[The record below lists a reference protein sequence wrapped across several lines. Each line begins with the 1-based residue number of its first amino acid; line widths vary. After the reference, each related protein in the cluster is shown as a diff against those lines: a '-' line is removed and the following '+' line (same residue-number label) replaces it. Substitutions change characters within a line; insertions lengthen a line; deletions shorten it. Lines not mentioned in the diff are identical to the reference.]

1 MKKRIVSTVLAAA
14 MAASMISGCGSS
26 GQGASEAAPKEE
38 NKAEGTESKGEGAE
52 SKAEAAEDAS
62 GDPLKVVYLCNGN
75 LGDKGFND
83 SVASGMQ
90 KLADE
95 MGAEVKTI
103 EMGRDETSY
112 EGNYLDVSE
121 QDWDMIVSGT
131 WSVKELAQDIAAEF
145 PEKNYLIFDVSVDRD
160 VVTEGNMMGVN
171 YYSNQAAFL
180 SGALAAKMLESGDA
194 KIDASQKI
202 LGFVGSM
209 DTANINDFLVGYL
222 EGIKYVDPEIK
233 VVTSY
238 VGSFEDVSKC
248 MEMTT
253 QLYNQ
258 GAQVVYAPA
267 SQSILGA
274 VTAAQKSDKYLIACD
289 QDLYSELKESDPE
302 LAANVLSSSLKNV
315 GESIYTSIKD
325 WKEGTK
331 TLDQDYILGLDSGA
345 VGLAKNDNYTAIVPE
360 EIQKFID
367 ETEEKMISGEVAVGT
382 AFDMTTEEVAA
393 LRDGMKP

>member
-1 MKKRIVSTVLAAA
+1 
-14 MAASMISGCGSS
+14 MISGCGSS

-83 SVASGMQ
+83 SAASGMQ

-258 GAQVVYAPA
+258 GAQVVYALSLIHISRSRTGTNPVSVVIMPLYA
-267 SQSILGA
+267 S
-274 VTAAQKSDKYLIACD
+274 D
-289 QDLYSELKESDPE
+289 
-302 LAANVLSSSLKNV
+302 
-315 GESIYTSIKD
+315 
-325 WKEGTK
+325 
-331 TLDQDYILGLDSGA
+331 
-345 VGLAKNDNYTAIVPE
+345 
-360 EIQKFID
+360 
-367 ETEEKMISGEVAVGT
+367 
-382 AFDMTTEEVAA
+382 
-393 LRDGMKP
+393 

>member
-1 MKKRIVSTVLAAA
+1 MKKRIVSTLLAAA
-14 MAASMISGCGSS
+14 MAASMLAGCGSS
-26 GQGASEAAPKEE
+26 AKETAAVQAGTQSQAGDTTAQAQEENADDAGASDK
-38 NKAEGTESKGEGAE
+38 
-52 SKAEAAEDAS
+52 
-62 GDPLKVVYLCNGN
+62 PLKVVYLCNGN

-83 SVASGMQ
+83 SAASGMQ
-90 KLADE
+90 MLADK

-145 PEKNYLIFDVSVDRD
+145 PDKNYLIFDVSVDRD

-180 SGALAAKMLESGDA
+180 SGVLAAKMLDSGDA
-194 KIDASQKI
+194 KIDPSKKI

-209 DTANINDFLVGYL
+209 DTSNINDFLVGYL
-222 EGIKYVDPEIK
+222 EGVQYVDPEIK

-289 QDLYSELKESDPE
+289 QDLYAELKDSDPE
-302 LAANVLSSSLKNV
+302 LAANVISSSLKNV
-315 GESIYTSIKD
+315 GESIYTSVKG
-325 WKEGTK
+325 WSEGTMS
-331 TLDQDYILGLDSGA
+331 LDQDYILGLDSGA
-345 VGLAKNDNYTAIVPE
+345 VGLAKNENYTKLVPE
-360 EIQKFID
+360 DIQKFID
-367 ETEEKMISGEVAVGT
+367 ETEQKVISGDITVGT
-382 AFDMTTEEVAA
+382 AFDMTTEDVAA

>member
-1 MKKRIVSTVLAAA
+1 MKKRIVSTLLAAA
-14 MAASMISGCGSS
+14 MAASMLAGCGSS
-26 GQGASEAAPKEE
+26 AKETAAVQAGEESQAGDTTAQAQEENADDAGASDK
-38 NKAEGTESKGEGAE
+38 
-52 SKAEAAEDAS
+52 
-62 GDPLKVVYLCNGN
+62 PLKVVYLCNGN

-83 SVASGMQ
+83 SAASGMQ
-90 KLADE
+90 MLADK

-145 PEKNYLIFDVSVDRD
+145 PDKNYLIFDVSVDRD

-180 SGALAAKMLESGDA
+180 SGVLAAKMLDYGDA
-194 KIDASQKI
+194 KIDPSKKI

-209 DTANINDFLVGYL
+209 DTSNINDFLVGYL
-222 EGIKYVDPEIK
+222 EGVQYVDPEIK

-289 QDLYSELKESDPE
+289 QDLYAELKDSDPE
-302 LAANVLSSSLKNV
+302 LAANVISSSLKNV
-315 GESIYTSIKD
+315 GESIYTSVKG
-325 WKEGTK
+325 WSEGTMS
-331 TLDQDYILGLDSGA
+331 LDQDYILGLDSGA
-345 VGLAKNDNYTAIVPE
+345 VGLAKNENYTKLVPE
-360 EIQKFID
+360 DIQKFID
-367 ETEEKMISGEVAVGT
+367 ETEQKVISGDITVGT
-382 AFDMTTEEVAA
+382 AFDMTTEDVAA

>member
-1 MKKRIVSTVLAAA
+1 MGRLTVL
-14 MAASMISGCGSS
+14 
-26 GQGASEAAPKEE
+26 
-38 NKAEGTESKGEGAE
+38 
-52 SKAEAAEDAS
+52 
-62 GDPLKVVYLCNGN
+62 
-75 LGDKGFND
+75 
-83 SVASGMQ
+83 
-90 KLADE
+90 
-95 MGAEVKTI
+95 
-103 EMGRDETSY
+103 
-112 EGNYLDVSE
+112 E
-121 QDWDMIVSGT
+121 QI
-131 WSVKELAQDIAAEF
+131 AQDIAAEF

-160 VVTEGNMMGVN
+160 VVTEGNMMGIN

-180 SGALAAKMLESGDA
+180 SGTLAAKMLESGDA
-194 KIDASQKI
+194 KIDASQKV

-209 DTANINDFLVGYL
+209 DAANINDFLVGYL
-222 EGIKYVDPEIK
+222 EGVKYVDPEIK

-258 GAQVVYAPA
+258 GAQIVYAPA

-289 QDLYSELKESDPE
+289 QDLYGELKESDPE

-345 VGLAKNDNYTAIVPE
+345 VGLAKNDNYKAIVPE
-360 EIQKFID
+360 EIQKFIE
-367 ETEEKMISGEVAVGT
+367 ETEQKIIGGEITVGT
-382 AFDMTTEEVAA
+382 AFDMTTEEAQITNSTSVMLTTVAGDEYA
-393 LRDGMKP
+393 IGYVSLGSLDDSVKAVKIDGAEATAENIKRVGGNKKGVFTRDRSPKMAAHFLKERWEGIS

>member
-1 MKKRIVSTVLAAA
+1 MKKRLVSTVLAAA
-14 MAASMISGCGSS
+14 MAASMLAGCGSS
-26 GQGASEAAPKEE
+26 AKETKAAASADKQ
-38 NKAEGTESKGEGAE
+38 T
-52 SKAEAAEDAS
+52 EAAEAEKSKEGDADAS
-62 GDPLKVVYLCNGN
+62 GGKLKIVYLCNGN

-83 SVASGMQ
+83 SAASGMQ
-90 KLADE
+90 LLADK

-145 PEKNYLIFDVSVDRD
+145 PDKNYLIFDASVDRD

-180 SGALAAKMLESGDA
+180 SGVLGAKMLESGDD
-194 KIDASQKI
+194 KIDASKKI

-209 DTANINDFLVGYL
+209 DTSNINDFLVGYL
-222 EGIKYVDPEIK
+222 EGVQYVNPEIK

-289 QDLYSELKESDPE
+289 QDLYGELKESDPE
-302 LAANVLSSSLKNV
+302 LAANVISSSLKNV
-315 GESIYTSIKD
+315 GESIYTSVKG
-325 WKEGTK
+325 WSEGTMS
-331 TLDQDYILGLDSGA
+331 LDQDYILGLDSGA
-345 VGLAKNDNYTAIVPE
+345 VGLAKNENYMNIVPE

-367 ETEEKMISGEVAVGT
+367 ETEQKIISGDITVGT
-382 AFDMTTEEVAA
+382 AFDMSTEDVAA

>member
-1 MKKRIVSTVLAAA
+1 MKKRIVSTLLAAA
-14 MAASMISGCGSS
+14 MAASMLVGCGSS
-26 GQGASEAAPKEE
+26 AKETAAVQAGKESQAGDTTAQAQEENADDAGASDK
-38 NKAEGTESKGEGAE
+38 
-52 SKAEAAEDAS
+52 
-62 GDPLKVVYLCNGN
+62 PLKVVYLCNGN

-83 SVASGMQ
+83 SAASGMQ
-90 KLADE
+90 MLADK

-145 PEKNYLIFDVSVDRD
+145 PDKNYLIFDVSVDRD

-180 SGALAAKMLESGDA
+180 SGVLAAKMLDSGDA
-194 KIDASQKI
+194 KIDPSKKI

-209 DTANINDFLVGYL
+209 DTSNINDFLVGYL
-222 EGIKYVDPEIK
+222 EGVQYVDPEIK

-289 QDLYSELKESDPE
+289 QDLYAELKDSDPE
-302 LAANVLSSSLKNV
+302 LAANVISSSLKNV
-315 GESIYTSIKD
+315 GESIYTSVKG
-325 WKEGTK
+325 WSEGPMS
-331 TLDQDYILGLDSGA
+331 LDQDYILGLDSGA
-345 VGLAKNDNYTAIVPE
+345 VGLAKNENYTKLVHE
-360 EIQKFID
+360 DIQKFID
-367 ETEEKMISGEVAVGT
+367 ETEQKVISGDITVGT
-382 AFDMTTEEVAA
+382 AFDMTTEDVAA

>member
-1 MKKRIVSTVLAAA
+1 MKKRIVSTLLAAA
-14 MAASMISGCGSS
+14 MAASMLAGCGSS
-26 GQGASEAAPKEE
+26 AKETAAVQAGKESQAGDTTAQAQEENADDAGASDK
-38 NKAEGTESKGEGAE
+38 
-52 SKAEAAEDAS
+52 
-62 GDPLKVVYLCNGN
+62 PLKVVYLCNGN

-83 SVASGMQ
+83 SAASGMQ
-90 KLADE
+90 MLADK

-145 PEKNYLIFDVSVDRD
+145 PDKNYLIFDVSVDRD

-180 SGALAAKMLESGDA
+180 SGVLAAKMLDSGDA
-194 KIDASQKI
+194 KIDPSKKI

-209 DTANINDFLVGYL
+209 DTSNINDFLVGYL
-222 EGIKYVDPEIK
+222 EGVQYVDPEIK

-289 QDLYSELKESDPE
+289 QDLYAELKDSDPE
-302 LAANVLSSSLKNV
+302 LAANVISSSLKNV
-315 GESIYTSIKD
+315 GESIYTSDKG
-325 WKEGTK
+325 WSEGTMS
-331 TLDQDYILGLDSGA
+331 LDQDYILGLDSGA
-345 VGLAKNDNYTAIVPE
+345 VGLAKNENYTKLVHE
-360 EIQKFID
+360 DIQKFID
-367 ETEEKMISGEVAVGT
+367 ETEQKVISGDITVGT
-382 AFDMTTEEVAA
+382 AFDMTTEDVAA

>member
-1 MKKRIVSTVLAAA
+1 MKKRIVSTLLAAA
-14 MAASMISGCGSS
+14 MAASMLVGCGSS
-26 GQGASEAAPKEE
+26 AKETAAVQAGKESQAGDTTAQAQEENADDAGASDK
-38 NKAEGTESKGEGAE
+38 
-52 SKAEAAEDAS
+52 
-62 GDPLKVVYLCNGN
+62 PLKVVYLCNGN

-83 SVASGMQ
+83 SAASGMQ
-90 KLADE
+90 MLADK

-145 PEKNYLIFDVSVDRD
+145 PDKNYLIFDVSVDRD

-180 SGALAAKMLESGDA
+180 SGVLAAKMLDSGDA
-194 KIDASQKI
+194 KIDSSKKI

-209 DTANINDFLVGYL
+209 DTSNINDFLVGYL
-222 EGIKYVDPEIK
+222 EGVQYVDPEIK

-289 QDLYSELKESDPE
+289 QDLYAELKDSDPE
-302 LAANVLSSSLKNV
+302 LAANVISSSLKNV
-315 GESIYTSIKD
+315 GESIYTSVKG
-325 WKEGTK
+325 WSEGTMS
-331 TLDQDYILGLDSGA
+331 LDQDYILGLDSGA
-345 VGLAKNDNYTAIVPE
+345 VGLAKNENYTKLVHE
-360 EIQKFID
+360 DIQKFID
-367 ETEEKMISGEVAVGT
+367 ETEQKVISGDITVGT
-382 AFDMTTEEVAA
+382 AFDMTTEDVAA

>member
-1 MKKRIVSTVLAAA
+1 MKKRIVSTLLAAA
-14 MAASMISGCGSS
+14 MAASMLVGCGSS
-26 GQGASEAAPKEE
+26 AKETAAVQAGKESQAGDTTAQAQEENADDAGASDK
-38 NKAEGTESKGEGAE
+38 
-52 SKAEAAEDAS
+52 
-62 GDPLKVVYLCNGN
+62 PLKVVYLCNGN

-83 SVASGMQ
+83 SAASGMQ
-90 KLADE
+90 MLADK

-145 PEKNYLIFDVSVDRD
+145 PDKNYLIFDVSVDRD

-180 SGALAAKMLESGDA
+180 SGVLAAKMLDSGDA
-194 KIDASQKI
+194 KIDPSKKI

-209 DTANINDFLVGYL
+209 DTSNINDFLVGYL
-222 EGIKYVDPEIK
+222 EGVQYVDPEIK

-289 QDLYSELKESDPE
+289 QDLYAELKDSDPE
-302 LAANVLSSSLKNV
+302 LAANVISSSLKNV
-315 GESIYTSIKD
+315 GESIYTSVKG
-325 WKEGTK
+325 WSEGTMS
-331 TLDQDYILGLDSGA
+331 LDQDYILGLDSGA
-345 VGLAKNDNYTAIVPE
+345 VGLAKNENYTKLVHE
-360 EIQKFID
+360 DIQKFID
-367 ETEEKMISGEVAVGT
+367 ETEQKVISGDITVGT
-382 AFDMTTEEVAA
+382 AFDMTTEDVAA

>member
-1 MKKRIVSTVLAAA
+1 MKKRIVSTLLAAA
-14 MAASMISGCGSS
+14 MAASMLAGCGSS
-26 GQGASEAAPKEE
+26 AKETAAVQAGKETQAGDTTAQAQEENADDAGASDK
-38 NKAEGTESKGEGAE
+38 
-52 SKAEAAEDAS
+52 
-62 GDPLKVVYLCNGN
+62 PLKVVYLCNGN

-83 SVASGMQ
+83 SAASGMQ
-90 KLADE
+90 MLADK

-145 PEKNYLIFDVSVDRD
+145 PDKNYLIFDVSVDRD

-180 SGALAAKMLESGDA
+180 SGVLAAKMLDSGDA
-194 KIDASQKI
+194 KIDPSKKI

-209 DTANINDFLVGYL
+209 DTSNINDFLVGYL
-222 EGIKYVDPEIK
+222 EGIQYVDPEIK

-289 QDLYSELKESDPE
+289 QDLYAELKDSDPE
-302 LAANVLSSSLKNV
+302 LAANVISSSLKNV
-315 GESIYTSIKD
+315 GESIYTSVKG
-325 WKEGTK
+325 WSEGTMS
-331 TLDQDYILGLDSGA
+331 LDQDYILGLDSGA
-345 VGLAKNDNYTAIVPE
+345 VGLAKNENYTKLVPE
-360 EIQKFID
+360 DIQKFID
-367 ETEEKMISGEVAVGT
+367 ETEQKVISGDITVGT
-382 AFDMTTEEVAA
+382 AFDMTTEDVAA

>member
-1 MKKRIVSTVLAAA
+1 MKKRIVSTLLAAA
-14 MAASMISGCGSS
+14 MAASMLAGCGSS
-26 GQGASEAAPKEE
+26 AKETAAVQAGKESQAGDTTAQAQEENADDAGASDK
-38 NKAEGTESKGEGAE
+38 
-52 SKAEAAEDAS
+52 
-62 GDPLKVVYLCNGN
+62 PLKVVYLCNGN
-75 LGDKGFND
+75 LGAKGFND
-83 SVASGMQ
+83 SAASGMQ
-90 KLADE
+90 MLADK

-145 PEKNYLIFDVSVDRD
+145 PDKNYLIFDVSVDRD

-180 SGALAAKMLESGDA
+180 SGVLAAKMLDSGDA
-194 KIDASQKI
+194 KIDPSKKI

-209 DTANINDFLVGYL
+209 DTSNINDFLVGYL
-222 EGIKYVDPEIK
+222 EGVQYVDPEIK

-289 QDLYSELKESDPE
+289 QDLYAELKDSDPE
-302 LAANVLSSSLKNV
+302 LAANVISSSLKNV
-315 GESIYTSIKD
+315 GESIYTSVKG
-325 WKEGTK
+325 WSEGTMS
-331 TLDQDYILGLDSGA
+331 LDQDYILGLDSGA
-345 VGLAKNDNYTAIVPE
+345 VGLAKNENYTKLVPE
-360 EIQKFID
+360 DIQKFID
-367 ETEEKMISGEVAVGT
+367 ETEQKVISGDITVGT
-382 AFDMTTEEVAA
+382 AFDMTTEDVAA

>member
-14 MAASMISGCGSS
+14 MAASMISGCGAS
-26 GQGASEAAPKEE
+26 GQGATEAAKTEETKAEDAEGKEE
-38 NKAEGTESKGEGAE
+38 GKAEE
-52 SKAEAAEDAS
+52 KAEASSD
-62 GDPLKVVYLCNGN
+62 DPLKVVYLCNGN

-83 SVASGMQ
+83 SAASGMQ

-160 VVTEGNMMGVN
+160 VVTEGNMMGIN

-180 SGALAAKMLESGDA
+180 SGTLAAKMLESGDA
-194 KIDASQKI
+194 KIDASQKV

-209 DTANINDFLVGYL
+209 DAANINDFLVGYL
-222 EGIKYVDPEIK
+222 EGVKYVDPEIK

-258 GAQVVYAPA
+258 GAQIVYAPA

-274 VTAAQKSDKYLIACD
+274 VTAAQKSDKYLI
-289 QDLYSELKESDPE
+289 
-302 LAANVLSSSLKNV
+302 SSLKNV

-345 VGLAKNDNYTAIVPE
+345 VGLAKNDNYKAIVPE
-360 EIQKFID
+360 EIQKFIE
-367 ETEEKMISGEVAVGT
+367 ETEQKIIGGEITVGT

-393 LRDGMKP
+393 LRDEMKP

>member
-1 MKKRIVSTVLAAA
+1 MKKRILSTLLAAA
-14 MAASMISGCGSS
+14 MAASMLAGCGSS
-26 GQGASEAAPKEE
+26 AKETAAVQAGKESQAGDTTAQAQEENADDAGASDK
-38 NKAEGTESKGEGAE
+38 
-52 SKAEAAEDAS
+52 
-62 GDPLKVVYLCNGN
+62 PLKVVYLCNGN

-83 SVASGMQ
+83 SAASGMQ
-90 KLADE
+90 MLADK

-145 PEKNYLIFDVSVDRD
+145 PDKNYLIFDVSVDRD

-180 SGALAAKMLESGDA
+180 SGVLAAKMLDSGDA
-194 KIDASQKI
+194 KIDPSKKI

-209 DTANINDFLVGYL
+209 DTSNINDFLVGYL
-222 EGIKYVDPEIK
+222 EGVQYVDPEIK

-289 QDLYSELKESDPE
+289 QDLYAELKDSDPE
-302 LAANVLSSSLKNV
+302 LAANVISSSLKNV
-315 GESIYTSIKD
+315 GESIYTSVKG
-325 WKEGTK
+325 WSEGTMS
-331 TLDQDYILGLDSGA
+331 LDQDYILGLDSGA
-345 VGLAKNDNYTAIVPE
+345 VGLAKNENYTKLVPE
-360 EIQKFID
+360 DIQKFID
-367 ETEEKMISGEVAVGT
+367 ETEQKVISGDITVGT
-382 AFDMTTEEVAA
+382 AFDMTTEDVAA

>member
-1 MKKRIVSTVLAAA
+1 MEMKKRIVSTLLAAA
-14 MAASMISGCGSS
+14 MAASMLVGCGSS
-26 GQGASEAAPKEE
+26 AKETAAVQAGKESQAGDTTAQAQEENADDAGASDK
-38 NKAEGTESKGEGAE
+38 
-52 SKAEAAEDAS
+52 
-62 GDPLKVVYLCNGN
+62 PLKVVYLCNGN

-83 SVASGMQ
+83 SAASGMQ
-90 KLADE
+90 MLADK

-145 PEKNYLIFDVSVDRD
+145 PDKNYLIFDVSVDRD

-180 SGALAAKMLESGDA
+180 SGVLAAKMLDSGDA
-194 KIDASQKI
+194 KIDPSKKI

-209 DTANINDFLVGYL
+209 DTSNINDFLVGYL
-222 EGIKYVDPEIK
+222 EGVQYVDPEIK

-289 QDLYSELKESDPE
+289 QDLYAELKDSDPE
-302 LAANVLSSSLKNV
+302 LAANVISSSLKNV
-315 GESIYTSIKD
+315 GESIYTSVKG
-325 WKEGTK
+325 WSEGTMS
-331 TLDQDYILGLDSGA
+331 LDQDYILGLDSGA
-345 VGLAKNDNYTAIVPE
+345 VGLAKNENYTKLVHE
-360 EIQKFID
+360 DIQKFID
-367 ETEEKMISGEVAVGT
+367 ETEQKVISGDITVGT
-382 AFDMTTEEVAA
+382 AFDMTTEDVAA

>member
-1 MKKRIVSTVLAAA
+1 MKKRIVSTLLAAA
-14 MAASMISGCGSS
+14 MAASMLAGCGSS
-26 GQGASEAAPKEE
+26 AKETAAVQAGKETQAGDTTAQAQEENADDAGASDK
-38 NKAEGTESKGEGAE
+38 
-52 SKAEAAEDAS
+52 
-62 GDPLKVVYLCNGN
+62 PLKVVYLCNGN

-83 SVASGMQ
+83 SAASGMQ
-90 KLADE
+90 MLADK

-145 PEKNYLIFDVSVDRD
+145 PDKNYLIFDVSVDRD

-180 SGALAAKMLESGDA
+180 SGVLAAKMLDSGDA
-194 KIDASQKI
+194 KIDPSKKI

-209 DTANINDFLVGYL
+209 DTSNINDFLVGYL
-222 EGIKYVDPEIK
+222 EGVQYVDPEIK

-289 QDLYSELKESDPE
+289 QDLYAELKDSDPE
-302 LAANVLSSSLKNV
+302 LAANVISSSLKNV
-315 GESIYTSIKD
+315 GESIYTSVKG
-325 WKEGTK
+325 WSEGTMS
-331 TLDQDYILGLDSGA
+331 LDQDYILGLDSGA
-345 VGLAKNDNYTAIVPE
+345 VGLAKNENYTKLVPE
-360 EIQKFID
+360 DIQKFID
-367 ETEEKMISGEVAVGT
+367 ETEQKVISGDITVGT
-382 AFDMTTEEVAA
+382 AFDMTTEDVAA

>member
-1 MKKRIVSTVLAAA
+1 MKKRIVSTLLAAA
-14 MAASMISGCGSS
+14 MAASMLVGCGSS
-26 GQGASEAAPKEE
+26 AKETAAVQAGKESQAGDTTAQAQEENADDAGASDK
-38 NKAEGTESKGEGAE
+38 
-52 SKAEAAEDAS
+52 
-62 GDPLKVVYLCNGN
+62 PLKVVYLCNGN

-83 SVASGMQ
+83 SAASGMQ
-90 KLADE
+90 MLADK

-145 PEKNYLIFDVSVDRD
+145 PDKNYLIFDVSVDRD

-180 SGALAAKMLESGDA
+180 SGVLAAKMLDSGDA
-194 KIDASQKI
+194 KIDPSKKI

-209 DTANINDFLVGYL
+209 DTSNINDFLVGYL
-222 EGIKYVDPEIK
+222 EGVQYVDPEIK

-289 QDLYSELKESDPE
+289 QDLYAELKDSDPE
-302 LAANVLSSSLKNV
+302 LAANVISSSLKNV
-315 GESIYTSIKD
+315 GESIYTSVKG
-325 WKEGTK
+325 WSEGTMS
-331 TLDQDYILGLDSGA
+331 LDQDYILGLDSGA
-345 VGLAKNDNYTAIVPE
+345 VGLAKNENYTKLVHE
-360 EIQKFID
+360 DIQKFID
-367 ETEEKMISGEVAVGT
+367 ETEQKVLSGDITVG
-382 AFDMTTEEVAA
+382 FDMSTEDVAA

>member
-38 NKAEGTESKGEGAE
+38 NKAEGTESK
-52 SKAEAAEDAS
+52 AEAAEDAS

-83 SVASGMQ
+83 SAASGMQ

-367 ETEEKMISGEVAVGT
+367 ETEEKIISGEVAVGT

>member
-1 MKKRIVSTVLAAA
+1 MKKRIVSTLLAAA
-14 MAASMISGCGSS
+14 MAASMLAGCGSS
-26 GQGASEAAPKEE
+26 AKETAAVQAGKESQAGDTTAQAQEENADDAGASDK
-38 NKAEGTESKGEGAE
+38 
-52 SKAEAAEDAS
+52 
-62 GDPLKVVYLCNGN
+62 PLKVVYLCNGN

-83 SVASGMQ
+83 SAASGMQ
-90 KLADE
+90 MLADK

-145 PEKNYLIFDVSVDRD
+145 PDKNYLIFDVSVDRD

-180 SGALAAKMLESGDA
+180 SGVLAAKMLDSGDA
-194 KIDASQKI
+194 KIDPSKKI

-209 DTANINDFLVGYL
+209 DTSNINDFLVGYL
-222 EGIKYVDPEIK
+222 EGVQYVDPEIK

-289 QDLYSELKESDPE
+289 QDLYAELKDSDPE
-302 LAANVLSSSLKNV
+302 LAANVISSSLKNV
-315 GESIYTSIKD
+315 GESIYTSVKG
-325 WKEGTK
+325 WSEGTMS
-331 TLDQDYILGLDSGA
+331 LDQDYILGLDSGA
-345 VGLAKNDNYTAIVPE
+345 VGLAKNENYTKLVPE
-360 EIQKFID
+360 DIPKFID
-367 ETEEKMISGEVAVGT
+367 ETEQKVISGDITVGT
-382 AFDMTTEEVAA
+382 AFDMTTEDVAA

>member
-1 MKKRIVSTVLAAA
+1 MKKRIVSTLLAAA
-14 MAASMISGCGSS
+14 MAASMLAGCGSS
-26 GQGASEAAPKEE
+26 AKETAAVQAGKETQ
-38 NKAEGTESKGEGAE
+38 AGDTTAQAQEGNAD
-52 SKAEAAEDAS
+52 DAGTS
-62 GDPLKVVYLCNGN
+62 DKPLKVVYLCNGN

-83 SVASGMQ
+83 SAASGMQ
-90 KLADE
+90 MLADK

-145 PEKNYLIFDVSVDRD
+145 PDKNYLIFDVSVDRD

-180 SGALAAKMLESGDA
+180 SGVLAAKMLDSGDA
-194 KIDASQKI
+194 KIDPSKKV

-209 DTANINDFLVGYL
+209 DTSNINDFLVGYL
-222 EGIKYVDPEIK
+222 EGIQYVDPEIK

-289 QDLYSELKESDPE
+289 QDLYAELKDSDPE
-302 LAANVLSSSLKNV
+302 LAANVISSSLKNV
-315 GESIYTSIKD
+315 GESIYTSVKG
-325 WKEGTK
+325 WSEGTMS
-331 TLDQDYILGLDSGA
+331 LDQDYILGLDSGA
-345 VGLAKNDNYTAIVPE
+345 VGLAKNENYTKLVPE
-360 EIQKFID
+360 DIQKFID
-367 ETEEKMISGEVAVGT
+367 ETEQKVISGDITVGT
-382 AFDMTTEEVAA
+382 AFDMTTEDVAA